1 MIRRLTSRMN
11 NTVLA
16 LVTLMLYLSACT
28 EVPSPAPVLPTQ
40 AVVPSATVTPSIIS
54 SATQTPLPRLTSTA
68 MRPHIPTIT
77 LIPTST
83 KTPHQLLLN
92 VMDLQTTGKLWVY
105 DNLQEK
111 YLIIDIDTGVI
122 TYANSPPNRC
132 YISPLSDSTEV
143 ICEGSNKL
151 YLYDLA
157 TQNKQDLPI
166 TNPDRQ
172 YWPPW
177 VQNKRFLVY
186 GYWSDEEERLV
197 DIYSFDLVTK
207 QEKLLAENMPDGEYY
222 ISSDGRHVITKI
234 DNRIIDIMSNPEVDL
249 APVGYENLIYNPY
262 SLIWSPISNL
272 LYIGATD
279 TSSDA
284 YPLTNNYSIANVDEG
299 IVTKIS
305 IPTDVLRN
313 AILGAYWSP
322 DGNQIAIAGGPEL
335 CIYHVD
341 ELHGECTDNIQEPGS
356 SVSSIAW
363 SPDSQFI
370 AFFVSDTIYIYDTET
385 QRYFSLLNKIFTTDI
400 FWR

>member
-1 MIRRLTSRMN
+1 
-11 NTVLA
+11 
-16 LVTLMLYLSACT
+16 
-28 EVPSPAPVLPTQ
+28 
-40 AVVPSATVTPSIIS
+40 
-54 SATQTPLPRLTSTA
+54 
-68 MRPHIPTIT
+68 
-77 LIPTST
+77 
-83 KTPHQLLLN
+83 
-92 VMDLQTTGKLWVY
+92 MDLQTTGKLWVY

-111 YLIIDIDTGVI
+111 YQIIDLDTGVI
-122 TYANSPPNRC
+122 TYAKSHPNRC
-132 YISPLSDSTEV
+132 YISPIFDSTEV

-284 YPLTNNYSIANVDEG
+284 YPLTNNYSIANVDTG
-299 IVTKIS
+299 RVQDIYTFRCVAKCYIGT
-305 IPTDVLRN
+305 
-313 AILGAYWSP
+313 YWSP
-322 DGNQIAIAGGPEL
+322 DGNRIAIAGGPEL
-335 CIYHVD
+335 CI
-341 ELHGECTDNIQEPGS
+341 
-356 SVSSIAW
+356 
-363 SPDSQFI
+363 FM
-370 AFFVSDTIYIYDTET
+370 
-385 QRYFSLLNKIFTTDI
+385 
-400 FWR
+400 